1 MFFCLMSSLLSLSL
15 FKLSTLSD
23 SVLMSSAF
31 PTRSMVGAWRQH
43 GGMKIFLMKWAE
55 NFVRSEKS
63 AKFASHY
70 EFRHLPRLFFI
81 S

>member
-31 PTRSMVGAWRQH
+31 PTRSMVGAWRH
-43 GGMKIFLMKWAE
+43 ENIFDEMGG
-55 NFVRSEKS
+55 
-63 AKFASHY
+63 KFCQVGKKC
-70 EFRHLPRLFFI
+70 
-81 S
+81 